1 LTESDS
7 LLGMNLVNALNGT
20 GVAKEALL
28 VELPEP
34 LLPLPPDELLDE
46 VPRDVPLSDV
56 VALEEVPVLVLV
68 LESSVELVPE
78 VEDEESAELE
88 FTLEAADVI
97 VVLPADKAD
106 VEAVVEET
114 PLFSEADSKDVVE
127 AVVAAP
133 APDDEPAVFD
143 AVTGT
148 VPVVVA

>member
-1 LTESDS
+1 MWLTESDS

-20 GVAKEALL
+20 GVAKEGLL
-28 VELPEP
+28 VELPEL
-34 LLPLPPDELLDE
+34 LLPEELFDE

-56 VALEEVPVLVLV
+56 VALDEVPVLVLV

-78 VEDEESAELE
+78 VDDEESAELE
-88 FTLEAADVI
+88 FTLEAADVD
-97 VVLPADKAD
+97 VVLPADNAD
-106 VEAVVEET
+106 VEAVADET
-114 PLFSEADSKDVVE
+114 PLFSDADSKDAVE